1 MNKSLFCK
9 QLPLHIY
16 FCISMCLCISNAAL
30 GVASQNDS
38 IFTTYTDGQFSTYYK
53 IPVSCTTTE
62 AEEVLD
68 DFISQFRGDPDLLFE
83 WALHGLGSQQGD
95 DLLIDLKQTLYDAET
110 GIGTIITDL
119 IIPGFTTF
127 KDITIESKITKTYLP
142 NKAVKVFVDVYN
154 LNFFMK
160 KAYGTYYIIPVSSN
174 QVMLAIDV
182 HMKFGWF
189 FNIFITQ
196 NIYKKIFEWRIH
208 GFMHNMK
215 KEIIRRK
222 A

>member
-1 MNKSLFCK
+1 MNKSLFHK
-9 QLPLHIY
+9 PLPLQVY
-16 FCISMCLCISNAAL
+16 FYISICLCISNVTMSAS
-30 GVASQNDS
+30 SQNDS
-38 IFTTYTDGQFSTYYK
+38 IFTTYTDGLFSTYYK
-53 IPVSCTTTE
+53 ITVPCSITD

-68 DFISQFRGDPDLLFE
+68 DFISQFRGDPELLFE
-83 WALHGLGSQQGD
+83 WALHGLGSQKED
-95 DLLIDLKQTLYDAET
+95 KLLIDLKQTLYDAET
-110 GIGTIITDL
+110 SIGTIITDL

-127 KDITIESKITKTYLP
+127 KNITIESKITKTYLH

-160 KAYGTYYIIPVSSN
+160 KAYGTYYIIPVSSD

-196 NIYKKIFEWRIH
+196 NIYKSIFEWRIH

-222 A
+222 T